1 MHDARVACDLHET
14 PVRQSV
20 PQAVAVRP
28 VRPACTKRPGV
39 SSVRVRAKGM
49 DMTNEI
55 ATVLGAGED
64 GLAWDTAWQSLSVGL
79 NQAREITS
87 LISRGQTTSVQSQ
100 LLSLAECEFFRVASG
115 VTEEHPHVLR
125 GRAALLERHPECVAA
140 FEEVW
145 QKADGLAANG
155 HLLHALIA
163 GVLVEM
169 AEEFGFRPD
178 SPDTDLR
185 IRQESVWCWYEL
197 VIAGLKG
204 RASVGSAAYRPNRG
218 IYQNEDTYKS
228 RKDWALRR
236 TRAGLK
242 GSQGEQLAARDI
254 VRRIGSSIEPVP
266 VQIGQVDS
274 LSILDQMLPPSLA
287 AATRRRLA
295 RHTGTPQLTT
305 YQAET
310 IPVLAK
316 AMGSGENLLLSAVTG
331 SGKSLLGQ
339 LAAGYV
345 VGRRELGHRNR
356 RAVIAL
362 PLKAL
367 VGDVVNELTGWFA
380 DAGLQFRVLGG
391 SRDYP
396 ENVEDLASGRYE
408 VAVMIY
414 ETLDAYLSSGQDP
427 LRGCGVLIVDE
438 LQYLDDEG
446 RGPRLESMLTKVR
459 LNYPTLPIVGIS
471 AVLSQESR
479 TRLAGWLDV
488 DQERH
493 RHTSARPVS
502 LDVRA
507 YDGFM
512 WRKLRDTSAV
522 SDDGDDAGSGA
533 IEEAELDLKSQM
545 LSDWARDDGASRSIL
560 ARARSGGNVLAPAV
574 VVHKLKENPDL
585 RLLVYTRSR
594 SSAFSLAAAIQAAMD
609 REFGAIR
616 RTRNNPWR
624 FGRYRDESLTVEL
637 AEERRQRLSR
647 TAAHGARK
655 DVETALMTGCA
666 YHTRQLTRP
675 LRELV
680 QDEFRNGLL
689 RVLVTTDTLSV
700 GLNLPVDV
708 VVLASCTVSTG
719 GATGE
724 LRSLG
729 LGDVKNRIGRAG
741 RLGLSKSGDAWMLT
755 EDAEYLHRKLRR
767 NDDMDATTLST
778 VDGLWQQFVLPRHG
792 GTEVASRM
800 SSDDMALLVL
810 QDMTAQGRSQP
821 LTEHIA
827 RAHEVIGAT
836 LLANLVPEDLPRA
849 EDVLQG
855 LIKRG
860 LVAEL
865 DVHGWK
871 ASPLG
876 VAIAVNNLPLATAPV
891 LEQLADLAVHGASEL
906 DLIAV
911 AATSLSVRRL
921 NWISM
926 SAWEPDWTHGELEQ
940 ETIKSVGRLIAPMCA
955 EGRDARLTAEEE
967 LLRELRQRDPN
978 AVLSPLPESV
988 LTDQRHGDDSAVV
1001 GLLRTS
1007 DGLRDVNVVLRA
1019 FVAYLWRHGVPFA
1032 DIKGR
1037 VEAGT
1042 RYERERRSRRG
1053 RRRVT
1058 KELRRV
1064 ELHLADVEQLC
1075 DQVSNVLGAADHFA
1089 RHRSTGPRT
1098 QRLRP
1103 LSDAIWSGVPPWLT
1117 PLLDLHVEALHRER
1131 LITLPGDEE
1140 PEELRDLLTTARLGL
1155 TEAEVEAA
1163 RAALDAAERRQQPL
1177 QARLPVGLGE
1187 KPVADDPDAPS
1198 YGDYFTDFSLAED
1211 LPEVIDLLTGLLER
1225 YHLRV
1230 QAMADRVQFRLPS
1243 GQTGTLLIATER
1255 VTGAVVK
1262 QTLVDEGAGEE
1273 ARALLCLNGMTD
1285 RARSHAQSMLA
1296 PGRVVLTGI
1305 DSLLSLLNRSLRA
1318 GQDSGTPTAEAV
1330 FASFAAECGRVSV
1343 VLTSA

>member
-1 MHDARVACDLHET
+1 MTSDIARV
-14 PVRQSV
+14 
-20 PQAVAVRP
+20 
-28 VRPACTKRPGV
+28 PA
-39 SSVRVRAKGM
+39 A
-49 DMTNEI
+49 
-55 ATVLGAGED
+55 ED
-64 GLAWDTAWQSLSVGL
+64 DSAWQSLSVGL
-79 NQAREITS
+79 NQAREVTR
-87 LISRGQTTSVQSQ
+87 LIRRGQTTSVRNQ

-115 VTEEHPHVLR
+115 LSEEHPQVLR
-125 GRAALLERHPECVAA
+125 GRAALLGRHPEHAAA

-145 QKADGLAANG
+145 QKTDGVAANG

-163 GVLVEM
+163 GVLAEM

-197 VIAGLKG
+197 VLAGLEG
-204 RASVGSAAYRPNRG
+204 RASVGSAAYQPNRG
-218 IYQNEDTYKS
+218 IYPNEDSHKS

-242 GSQGEQLAARDI
+242 GSQGEQFAARDI

-266 VQIGQVDS
+266 QQTGQVDS
-274 LSILDQMLPPSLA
+274 LSVLDQMLPPSLA

-295 RHTGTPQLTT
+295 RYTGKPRLTT

-310 IPVLAK
+310 IPILAE

-427 LRGCGVLIVDE
+427 LSGCGVLIVDE
-438 LQYLDDEG
+438 LQYLNDEG

-459 LNYPTLPIVGIS
+459 LNYPKLPIVGIS
-471 AVLSQESR
+471 AVLSQDSR

-488 DQERH
+488 NQERH
-493 RHTSARPVS
+493 RHTSERPVS

-507 YDGFM
+507 YDGFT

-522 SDDGDDAGSGA
+522 SDDGDGDGDGGA

-545 LSDWARDDGASRSIL
+545 LSDWAKDEGASRSIL

-574 VVHKLKENPDL
+574 VLHKLKENPDL
-585 RLLVYTRSR
+585 RVLVYTRSR
-594 SSAFSLAAAIQAAMD
+594 TSAFSLAGAIQAAMD
-609 REFGAIR
+609 REFGPIR

-624 FGRYRDESLTVEL
+624 FGRYRDESLATEV

-680 QDEFRNGLL
+680 QDEFRAGLL

-708 VVLASCTVSTG
+708 VVLASSTVSTG
-719 GATGE
+719 GSTGE

-741 RLGLSKSGDAWMLT
+741 RLGLSKSGDAWVLT
-755 EDAEYLHRKLRR
+755 EDADYLHRKLRP
-767 NDDMDATTLST
+767 NDEMDATTLST
-778 VDGLWQQFVLPRHG
+778 VEGLWQQFVLPRHG
-792 GTEVASRM
+792 GTEVASQM
-800 SSDDMALLVL
+800 TSDDIASLVL
-810 QDMTAQGRSQP
+810 QDMTARGRSQP
-821 LTEHIA
+821 LAEHVA
-827 RAHEVIGAT
+827 RAQEVIGAT
-836 LLANLVPEDLPRA
+836 LLADLAPGDLPRA
-849 EDVLQG
+849 EDMLQG
-855 LIKRG
+855 LTKKG
-860 LVAEL
+860 LVAKL
-865 DVHGWK
+865 DAHGWK

-876 VAIAVNNLPLATAPV
+876 VAVAVNNLPLSTAPV
-891 LEQLADLAVHGASEL
+891 LEQLADLAVRGASEL

-911 AATSLSVRRL
+911 AATSIPVRRL

-926 SAWEPDWTHGELEQ
+926 SPWEPDWTHGEFEQ
-940 ETIKSVGRLIAPMCA
+940 ETIKSVGRLIAPLRA
-955 EGRDARLTAEEE
+955 EGRDARLTAERQ

-988 LTDQRHGDDSAVV
+988 VVDQGHGDESAVV
-1001 GLLRTS
+1001 GLLQNS

-1019 FVAYLWRHGVPFA
+1019 LVAYLWRHGVPFA

-1042 RYERERRSRRG
+1042 RYERDRRRR

-1058 KELRRV
+1058 KEVRRV

-1089 RHRSTGPRT
+1089 RHRNTGPRT

-1103 LSDAIWSGVPPWLT
+1103 LAEAMWSGVPAWLT

-1155 TEAEVEAA
+1155 TEVEIEAA

-1177 QARLPVGLGE
+1177 QARLPVGLSE

-1211 LPEVIDLLTGLLER
+1211 LPEVIDLLTGLLEQ
-1225 YHLRV
+1225 YHLQV
-1230 QAMADRVQFRLPS
+1230 QGMADRVQFRLPT
-1243 GQTGTLLIATER
+1243 GQTGTLVVATER
-1255 VTGAVVK
+1255 VTSAVV
-1262 QTLVDEGAGEE
+1262 QQMLVDEGSGEE
-1273 ARALLCLNGMTD
+1273 ARALLCLSGMTD
-1285 RARSHAQSMLA
+1285 RARSYSQSVLV

-1305 DSLLSLLNRSLRA
+1305 DSLLALLNRSLRA
-1318 GQDSGTPTAEAV
+1318 GQDSGTPMAEAV

>member
-1 MHDARVACDLHET
+1 M
-14 PVRQSV
+14 
-20 PQAVAVRP
+20 
-28 VRPACTKRPGV
+28 
-39 SSVRVRAKGM
+39 
-49 DMTNEI
+49 
-55 ATVLGAGED
+55 
-64 GLAWDTAWQSLSVGL
+64 
-79 NQAREITS
+79 
-87 LISRGQTTSVQSQ
+87 
-100 LLSLAECEFFRVASG
+100 
-115 VTEEHPHVLR
+115 LR
-125 GRAALLERHPECVAA
+125 GRAALLKRHPERVAD
-140 FEEVW
+140 FEKAW
-145 QKADGLAANG
+145 QEADGAAVNG

-163 GVLVEM
+163 GVLTEM
-169 AEEFGFRPD
+169 AEEFGFRPN
-178 SPDTDLR
+178 SSDTDLR
-185 IRQESVWCWYEL
+185 IMQESVWCWYEL
-197 VIAGLKG
+197 VLAGLDG
-204 RASVGSAAYRPNRG
+204 RASVGSAAYPPNRG
-218 IYQNEDTYKS
+218 IYPNEDSYKS

-236 TRAGLK
+236 TRAGSK
-242 GSQGEQLAARDI
+242 GSQGEQLAAREI
-254 VRRIGSSIEPVP
+254 VRRIGSAIEAVP
-266 VQIGQVDS
+266 QQSGQVDS
-274 LSILDQMLPPSLA
+274 LSILDQMLPPTLA

-295 RHTGTPQLTT
+295 RYTGTPQLTT

-310 IPVLAK
+310 IPVLAR

-345 VGRRELGHRNR
+345 VGRRQLGHRNR

-459 LNYPTLPIVGIS
+459 LNYPKLPIVGIS

-479 TRLAGWLDV
+479 ARLAEWLDV

-493 RHTSARPVS
+493 RHTSERPVS

-522 SDDGDDAGSGA
+522 RDDGDGGDGGDGGGGNSE
-533 IEEAELDLKSQM
+533 IEEAQLDLKSQM
-545 LSDWARDDGASRSIL
+545 LSDWARDGSASRSIL
-560 ARARSGGNVLAPAV
+560 DRARSGGNVLAPAV
-574 VVHKLKENPDL
+574 VVHKLKENPEL
-585 RLLVYTRSR
+585 RVLVYTRSR
-594 SSAFSLAAAIQAAMD
+594 TSAFSLAAAIQAAMD
-609 REFGAIR
+609 REFGPVR

-624 FGRYRDESLTVEL
+624 FGRYRDESLDTEV

-680 QDEFRNGLL
+680 QDEFRGGLL

-708 VVLASCTVSTG
+708 VVLASSTVSTG
-719 GATGE
+719 GPAGE

-741 RLGLSKSGDAWMLT
+741 RLGLSKSGDAWVLT
-755 EDAEYLHRKLRR
+755 EDADYLHRKLRP
-767 NDDMDATTLST
+767 NDELDATTLST
-778 VDGLWQQFVLPRHG
+778 VEGLWQHFVLPRHG

-800 SSDDMALLVL
+800 TSDDMASLVL
-810 QDMTAQGRSQP
+810 QDMTARGRSQP
-821 LTEHIA
+821 LTEHTA
-827 RAHEVIGAT
+827 RAQKVIGAT
-836 LLANLVPEDLPRA
+836 LLADLTSADLPRA
-849 EDVLQG
+849 EDILQG
-855 LIKRG
+855 LMKRG
-860 LVAEL
+860 LVAKL
-865 DVHGWK
+865 DAHGWK

-876 VAIAVNNLPLATAPV
+876 VAIAVNNLPLPTAPV
-891 LEQLADLAVHGASEL
+891 LEQLADLAVRGASDL

-911 AATSLSVRRL
+911 AATSASVRRL

-926 SAWEPDWTHGELEQ
+926 SPWEPDWTHGELEQ
-940 ETIKSVGRLIAPMCA
+940 ETIKSVGRLIAPLCA
-955 EGRDARLTAEEE
+955 EGREARLAAEEQ

-978 AVLSPLPESV
+978 AVLRPLPESV
-988 LTDQRHGDDSAVV
+988 LADQGHSEDSAVV
-1001 GLLRTS
+1001 GLLRNS
-1007 DGLRDVNVVLRA
+1007 EGLRDVNVVLRA

-1032 DIKGR
+1032 EIKGR

-1042 RYERERRSRRG
+1042 RYERERR
-1053 RRRVT
+1053 RRRHRVT
-1058 KELRRV
+1058 TEVRRV

-1075 DQVSNVLGAADHFA
+1075 DQVSNVLGAADHYA
-1089 RHRSTGPRT
+1089 RHRNAGSRT

-1103 LSDAIWSGVPPWLT
+1103 LAEAMWSGVPAWLT

-1131 LITLPGDEE
+1131 LITLPADEE
-1140 PEELRDLLTTARLGL
+1140 PEELRDLLTTTQLGL
-1155 TEAEVEAA
+1155 TEAEIEAA

-1177 QARLPVGLGE
+1177 QARLPIGLSE
-1187 KPVADDPDAPS
+1187 KPVADDSDAPS

-1211 LPEVIDLLTGLLER
+1211 LPEVVDLLTGLLER
-1225 YHLRV
+1225 YHLWV
-1230 QAMADRVQFRLPS
+1230 QAMTDRVQFRLPT
-1243 GQTGTLLIATER
+1243 GQTGTLIVATER
-1255 VTGAVVK
+1255 VTSAVV
-1262 QTLVDEGAGEE
+1262 QQMLVDEGSGEE
-1273 ARALLCLNGMTD
+1273 ARALLCLGGMTD
-1285 RARSHAQSMLA
+1285 RARSYAQSVLV
-1296 PGRVVLTGI
+1296 PGRIVLTGI
-1305 DSLLSLLNRSLRA
+1305 DSLLALLNRSLRA
-1318 GQDSGTPTAEAV
+1318 GQDSGTPMAEAV
-1330 FASFAAECGRVSV
+1330 FTSFAAECGRVSV